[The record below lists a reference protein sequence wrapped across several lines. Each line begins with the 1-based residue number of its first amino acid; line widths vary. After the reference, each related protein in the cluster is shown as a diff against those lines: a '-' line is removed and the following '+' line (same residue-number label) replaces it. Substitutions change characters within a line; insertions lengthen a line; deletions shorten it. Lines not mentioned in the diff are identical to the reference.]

1 METATPKVIKIPAKP
16 EFVRQNGVQRQLRV
30 AAYCRVSTDDEEQLT
45 SYEAQQE
52 YYTDKIMTNK
62 EWTLA
67 GIFADEGI
75 TGTSARKRPE
85 FLRMIRMCKQKKIDF
100 ILVKSISRFARNT
113 VDCLNYIRILK
124 ELGIAV
130 YFEKENINTLSAES
144 EMLITIMGAFAQA
157 ESESIS
163 ANVKWGKRK
172 AMADGKATIQYKRL
186 YAYEKG
192 EDGNP
197 KIIPEQAEIVQELYK
212 RFLAGDSLRML
223 QAWLEQTLVPN
234 VSGNQGWT
242 IRAVRTI
249 LTNEKYCGDVLLQKT
264 FIQDCISKKVIKN
277 TGQLPQTLVR
287 NHHEGIVD
295 RATYDAVQ
303 AEFARRNAGKSPSK
317 KNASTGLS
325 SYASKYALSE
335 RLVCGECGTLY
346 RRCTWNIRGKKKIVW
361 RCVSRLDYGKKYC
374 HTSPTLEEGI
384 LQKNILVAL
393 NSLMSDKDRLIQNI
407 AEAMEVEQASIP
419 KESISLGDVQR
430 RLEELDNQT
439 KRLVSMAAAEGDIK
453 QYEPKL
459 KAILDEVSTLKEKRI
474 CISKQLQ
481 NNTQVMWRIKNMME
495 VLEQAPEQMVWNESI
510 IRQLVD
516 TVKVISKDKLEIH
529 LHGGMII
536 EQTMGE

>member
-1 METATPKVIKIPAKP
+1 MRTAAPRVITIPAKP
-16 EFVRQNGVQRQLRV
+16 ELAKQKAIQRQLRV

-62 EWTLA
+62 EWTMA

-75 TGTSARKRPE
+75 SGTSARKRPE
-85 FLRMIRMCKQKKIDF
+85 FLRMIRMCKQKKIDL

-172 AMADGKATIQYKRL
+172 AMADGRAIIQYQKL

-192 EDGNP
+192 EDGTP
-197 KIIPEQAEIVQELYK
+197 QIIPEQAEIVRQIYK
-212 RFLAGDSLRML
+212 RFLAGESLRMI
-223 QAWLEQTLVPN
+223 QAWLEQEQIPN
-234 VSGNQGWT
+234 VTGEQGWT

-277 TGQLPQTLVR
+277 TGQLTQTLVMD
-287 NHHEGIVD
+287 HHEGIVD
-295 RATYDAVQ
+295 RETYDAVQ

-317 KNASTGLS
+317 KNAPTGLT

-374 HTSPTLEEGI
+374 HNSPTLDEDM
-384 LQKNILVAL
+384 K
-393 NSLMSDKDRLIQNI
+393 K
-407 AEAMEVEQASIP
+407 
-419 KESISLGDVQR
+419 QR
-430 RLEELDNQT
+430 
-439 KRLVSMAAAEGDIK
+439 KRMTEW
-453 QYEPKL
+453 Q
-459 KAILDEVSTLKEKRI
+459 R
-474 CISKQLQ
+474 
-481 NNTQVMWRIKNMME
+481 
-495 VLEQAPEQMVWNESI
+495 
-510 IRQLVD
+510 
-516 TVKVISKDKLEIH
+516 
-529 LHGGMII
+529 
-536 EQTMGE
+536 

>member
-1 METATPKVIKIPAKP
+1 MRTAPPRVITIPAKP
-16 EFVRQNGVQRQLRV
+16 ELAKQKTVQRQLRV

-62 EWTLA
+62 EWTMA

-85 FLRMIRMCKQKKIDF
+85 FLRMIRMCKQKKIDL

-113 VDCLNYIRILK
+113 VDCLNYIRTLK

-172 AMADGKATIQYKRL
+172 AMADGKAIIQYQKL

-197 KIIPEQAEIVQELYK
+197 RIIPEQAEIVRQIYK
-212 RFLAGDSLRML
+212 RFLAGASLRII
-223 QAWLEQTLVPN
+223 QEWLEQEGIPN
-234 VSGNQGWT
+234 VAGEQGWT
-242 IRAVRTI
+242 IRTVRNI

-277 TGQLPQTLVR
+277 TGQLPQTLVQ

-295 RATYDAVQ
+295 RGTYDAVQ

-317 KNASTGLS
+317 KNAPTGLT

-346 RRCTWNIRGKKKIVW
+346 RRCTWNIRGKRKIVW

-374 HTSPTLEEGI
+374 HDSPTLEEEALQRSI
-384 LQKNILVAL
+384 LAAI
-393 NSLMSDKDRLIQNI
+393 NSRMSDKGKLIQDI
-407 AEAMEVEQASIP
+407 TESMELEKARIP
-419 KESISLGDVQR
+419 GESISLGDIQR
-430 RLEELDNQT
+430 RLDELDEQT
-439 KRLVSMAAAEGDIK
+439 KRLVSKAAEDGDMAS
-453 QYEPKL
+453 YAPKL
-459 KAILDEVSTLKEKRI
+459 KAILDEVSALKEKQTYIAQQQR
-474 CISKQLQ
+474 SNAQA
-481 NNTQVMWRIKNMME
+481 MWQIRNAAE
-495 VLEQAPEQMVWNESI
+495 ALEQAPEQIEWDDST

-516 TVKVISKDKLEIH
+516 TVKVLSKDKIEIY
-529 LHGGMII
+529 LRGGTVI
-536 EQTMGE
+536 EQNMIE

>member
-1 METATPKVIKIPAKP
+1 MRTAPPRVITIPAKP
-16 EFVRQNGVQRQLRV
+16 ELAKQKAVQRQLRV
-30 AAYCRVSTDDEEQLT
+30 AAYCRVSTDDEEQLS

-62 EWTLA
+62 EWTMA

-85 FLRMIRMCKQKKIDF
+85 FLRMIRMCKQRKIDL

-172 AMADGKATIQYKRL
+172 AMADGKAIIQYKKL

-192 EDGNP
+192 EDGSP
-197 KIIPEQAEIVQELYK
+197 KIIPEQAEVVVEIYK
-212 RFLAGDSLRML
+212 RFLAGSSLRII
-223 QAWLEQTLVPN
+223 QEWLEQERIPN
-234 VSGNQGWT
+234 VAGEQGWT
-242 IRAVRTI
+242 IRAVRNI

-277 TGQLPQTLVR
+277 TGQLPQYLVQ
-287 NHHEGIVD
+287 NHHVGIVNCE
-295 RATYDAVQ
+295 TFDAAQ
-303 AEFARRNAGKSPSK
+303 AEFARRTAGKSPSK
-317 KNASTGLS
+317 KNAPTGLT

-374 HTSPTLEEGI
+374 HESPTLEEEALQRSI
-384 LQKNILVAL
+384 LAAI
-393 NSLMSDKDRLIQNI
+393 NSLMSRKDSLIRDI
-407 AEAMEVEQASIP
+407 AEAMELEQAPIP
-419 KESISLGDVQR
+419 GESISLGDIQR
-430 RLEELDNQT
+430 RLEELDGQT
-439 KRLVSMAAAEGDIK
+439 KELVAKAAEDGDMER
-453 QYEPKL
+453 YAPRL
-459 KAILDEVSTLKEKRI
+459 KAILDEVSALKD
-474 CISKQLQ
+474 KQAYITEQ
-481 NNTQVMWRIKNMME
+481 RQSNAQAMWQIRNAAE
-495 VLEQAPEQMVWNESI
+495 ALEQAPEEIKWDDSI

-529 LHGGMII
+529 LHGGAVI
-536 EQTMGE
+536 EQDVIE